1 MRVSGF
7 GIHRKNPFELYFLS
21 LVVAGVV
28 VGTFLFQ
35 SLFSVSQFYVEAL
48 RPSDAGIKTLIK
60 LFFKGFAGNSV
71 FMLVLFVCG
80 FSAVL
85 QPFILMTG
93 FIRGVGIGLVVSSIY
108 SSIGAQGIF
117 NAFVYVAIPSFFTV
131 LALVIAAREAEAMSL
146 SIARAI
152 FSERNFIGFRE
163 SSRLYVLKFAILEI
177 IVAVGSAVEI
187 LCSSF
192 INVKF

>member
-7 GIHRKNPFELYFLS
+7 RIHRKNPFELYFLS

-35 SLFSVSQFYVEAL
+35 SVFSVSQFYVEAL

-85 QPFILMTG
+85 QPLILLTG

-117 NAFVYVAIPSFFTV
+117 NAFVYLAIPSFFRQGRLRLCRFLSQEQYSV
-131 LALVIAAREAEAMSL
+131 SVILLAL
-146 SIARAI
+146 
-152 FSERNFIGFRE
+152 E
-163 SSRLYVLKFAILEI
+163 SPQGCMF
-177 IVAVGSAVEI
+177 
-187 LCSSF
+187 
-192 INVKF
+192 